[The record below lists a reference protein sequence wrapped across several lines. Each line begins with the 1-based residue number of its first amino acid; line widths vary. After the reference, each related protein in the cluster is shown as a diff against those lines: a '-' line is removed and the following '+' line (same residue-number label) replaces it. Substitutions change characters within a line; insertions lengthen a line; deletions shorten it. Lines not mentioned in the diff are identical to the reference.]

1 MTIRRTRKFAGIGSV
16 LWARQCRLSARSK
29 SGGRRHFRILAK
41 ETGRVDYFKDE
52 LTGRQRPDQVET
64 VLTALKTVHALPNAG
79 PAVHSGR
86 SVMLRPPGGRR

>member
-1 MTIRRTRKFAGIGSV
+1 VGLDNVAFLPDPNRVVDVIFG
-16 LWARQCRLSARSK
+16 
-29 SGGRRHFRILAK
+29 ILAK